1 MTPATM
7 LLLVAMALGTL
18 ALGACA
24 WLAAARNRTAARA
37 LPPVLLALLAAR
49 AALSRFPAAEWS
61 LFPWP
66 EYAYV
71 QGFTLYPLAVAFLA
85 AAAARLPVRW
95 NRAVVLVVAAG
106 VLGHGLHRHAWL
118 ARPEAH
124 GDDRTADAR
133 HHLRQSTVYTCGPAA
148 CAAALAHCGIVVT
161 EAELARACLTRR
173 AGTSLFD
180 LYRGLVVATHG
191 QPFAVS
197 IEDLT
202 ADQLLAT
209 DHVVVASN
217 DGGGHALCY
226 TTCGGAVLVHDPMA
240 KAPATWTPQQL
251 RERFRGPAIVLR
263 PQPATAPR

>member
-1 MTPATM
+1 M
-7 LLLVAMALGTL
+7 LLLVAMALGTA
-18 ALGACA
+18 ALGALA
-24 WLAAARNRTAARA
+24 WLAATRSRIAARA

-49 AALSRFPAAEWS
+49 AALSRYPAAEWA
-61 LFPWP
+61 LAPWP

-85 AAAARLPVRW
+85 AAATRLPVRW
-95 NRAVVLVVAAG
+95 NRAVVLAVAAG

-118 ARPEAH
+118 AWPEVH
-124 GDDRTADAR
+124 GDGRTADAR

-180 LYRGLVVATHG
+180 LYRGLVEATRG
-191 QPFAVS
+191 RPFRVS

-202 ADQLLAT
+202 ADQLLAA

-226 TTCGGAVLVHDPMA
+226 TTDDGTVLVHDPIA

-251 RERFRGPAIVLR
+251 RETYRGPAIVLR
-263 PQPATAPR
+263 QSPAAAPR